1 MTPALAIQNLNRGDG
16 DTYADTTFTAKFV
29 VDDGQTYDVRYNAEH
44 GTVTDTENLDIQ
56 VLSTDGVTGSTAE
69 PEADP
74 GYMFDGWYNVET
86 GEKVSEDLELTAEDA
101 IANLNHGDGE
111 AYADTTFTAKF
122 KRSLLTVSK
131 ETTSETP
138 EKGYALGDTIEYK
151 ITVKNDGEVTISNI
165 GLTDTVAGY
174 EAEDLTSKLEK
185 TELKPGEETSVTFTH
200 KVTEK
205 DVLAKSVKNNAT
217 ATGSDPKGD
226 DPEIVPGTTEDPT
239 EKKNPDYTVEK
250 SVTNTGSA
258 EGGKYKVGEK
268 VQYEIT
274 VTNTGN
280 VTLSDIV
287 VEDTLTAPG
296 TEGAK
301 VTFTE
306 LAGGTLNDDNTV
318 TLDTLAIGGSVTLKA
333 EYKITQADVDAQ
345 KTITNAA
352 TAKAKDPDDDDVTPP
367 TPPVVPVDPEE
378 KDPDYSVEKSV
389 TNTGSAEGGKYKVGE
404 KVQYEITVTNTGNV
418 TLSDIVVEDTL
429 TAPGNADAK
438 VTFTE
443 LAGGTL
449 NEDNTVTF
457 ETLAVD
463 ESVTLKAEYEITQ
476 ADVDAQKTITNA
488 ATAKAK
494 DPDDD
499 DVTPPTPPVVP
510 VDPEE
515 KDPDY
520 SVEKS
525 VTNTGSAEGGKYKVG
540 EKVQYEITVTNT
552 GNVTLSDIVVED
564 TLTAPG
570 NADAKVT
577 FTELAGGT
585 LNEDNTVT
593 FETLAVDESVT
604 LKAEYE
610 ITQADVDA
618 QKTITNAATAK
629 AKDPDDDDVTP
640 PTPPVVPVDP
650 EEKDPNYSVE
660 KSVTNAGS
668 AEGGKYKVG
677 EKVQYEI
684 TVTNTGNVTLSD
696 IVVED
701 TLTAPG
707 NADAKVTFTELAG
720 GTLNEDNTVTLETL
734 AVGGSVTLKAE
745 YEITQADIDAQ
756 KTITN
761 AATAKAKDP
770 DDDDVTP
777 PTPPVVPV
785 DPEEKNPDYSVEK
798 SVTSTGSA
806 EGGKYKVGEKVQYE
820 ITVTNTGN
828 VTLSDIVVE
837 DTLTAPGTEG
847 AKVTFTELAGGT
859 LNDDNT
865 VTLETLAVGG
875 SVTLKA
881 EYEIT
886 QADIDAQKTITNAA
900 TAKAKD
906 PDDDDVTPPTPP
918 VVPVDPEE
926 KNPDY
931 SVEKSVASTGSAAGG
946 KYKAGEKVK
955 YEIVVENTGNVT
967 LYDITVE
974 DKLTNESNPNA
985 KVTFTDLAGGTLN
998 DDNTVTLETLAVG
1011 ESVTLK
1017 AEYKITQADVDAQK
1031 TITNVA
1037 TAKGKDPDEEEVDP
1051 KDPTP
1056 VPVKPEKAKAGI
1068 SVTKSA
1074 DRTTGLRQGDTVRY
1088 TIKVKNTGN
1097 VTLTGVKVSD
1107 SLVKFKG
1114 DKGKNIKLAPG
1125 KTAKITYNYTVTAA
1139 DVRAGRVVNTATA
1152 RGTAPNGKKPSASDR
1167 VTARTR
1173 ANGGGGGNPGGGGG
1187 NPGGPVVTPGDGDGN
1202 PGDGNPAD
1210 GTVVQDEPVPEVEP
1224 EVEIEEPETPLAGG
1238 AWALVNLICAVVTAL
1253 GAIVALFRK
1262 KEEDDEDED
1271 EQNKPKTDEEDE
1283 EDNRGKKMLASK
1295 IAGAVAGV
1303 AGPVAFILTEDM
1315 TLPMQMVDKW
1325 TLLMV
1330 VILAAQIVAAVFNK
1344 KASELDD
1351 EEEEE
1356 AGAAAN

>member
-1 MTPALAIQNLNRGDG
+1 M
-16 DTYADTTFTAKFV
+16 
-29 VDDGQTYDVRYNAEH
+29 
-44 GTVTDTENLDIQ
+44 
-56 VLSTDGVTGSTAE
+56 
-69 PEADP
+69 
-74 GYMFDGWYNVET
+74 
-86 GEKVSEDLELTAEDA
+86 
-101 IANLNHGDGE
+101 
-111 AYADTTFTAKF
+111 
-122 KRSLLTVSK
+122 
-131 ETTSETP
+131 
-138 EKGYALGDTIEYK
+138 
-151 ITVKNDGEVTISNI
+151 
-165 GLTDTVAGY
+165 
-174 EAEDLTSKLEK
+174 
-185 TELKPGEETSVTFTH
+185 
-200 KVTEK
+200 
-205 DVLAKSVKNNAT
+205 
-217 ATGSDPKGD
+217 
-226 DPEIVPGTTEDPT
+226 
-239 EKKNPDYTVEK
+239 
-250 SVTNTGSA
+250 
-258 EGGKYKVGEK
+258 
-268 VQYEIT
+268 
-274 VTNTGN
+274 
-280 VTLSDIV
+280 
-287 VEDTLTAPG
+287 
-296 TEGAK
+296 
-301 VTFTE
+301 
-306 LAGGTLNDDNTV
+306 
-318 TLDTLAIGGSVTLKA
+318 
-333 EYKITQADVDAQ
+333 
-345 KTITNAA
+345 
-352 TAKAKDPDDDDVTPP
+352 
-367 TPPVVPVDPEE
+367 
-378 KDPDYSVEKSV
+378 
-389 TNTGSAEGGKYKVGE
+389 
-404 KVQYEITVTNTGNV
+404 
-418 TLSDIVVEDTL
+418 
-429 TAPGNADAK
+429 
-438 VTFTE
+438 
-443 LAGGTL
+443 
-449 NEDNTVTF
+449 
-457 ETLAVD
+457 
-463 ESVTLKAEYEITQ
+463 
-476 ADVDAQKTITNA
+476 
-488 ATAKAK
+488 
-494 DPDDD
+494 
-499 DVTPPTPPVVP
+499 
-510 VDPEE
+510 
-515 KDPDY
+515 
-520 SVEKS
+520 
-525 VTNTGSAEGGKYKVG
+525 
-540 EKVQYEITVTNT
+540 
-552 GNVTLSDIVVED
+552 
-564 TLTAPG
+564 
-570 NADAKVT
+570 
-577 FTELAGGT
+577 
-585 LNEDNTVT
+585 
-593 FETLAVDESVT
+593 
-604 LKAEYE
+604 
-610 ITQADVDA
+610 
-618 QKTITNAATAK
+618 
-629 AKDPDDDDVTP
+629 TP

-707 NADAKVTFTELAG
+707 TEGAKVTFTELAG

-859 LNDDNT
+859 LNEDNT